1 MLCRKSVTP
10 ALAIIVLKMPLL
22 EKKLRTSSSVTNCG
36 TAIVTINRVRQNLG
50 NFVFLSLMN
59 IDIRMPPKKVV
70 KVAKKAQTNVHARTR
85 AKE

>member
-1 MLCRKSVTP
+1 
-10 ALAIIVLKMPLL
+10 
-22 EKKLRTSSSVTNCG
+22 
-36 TAIVTINRVRQNLG
+36 
-50 NFVFLSLMN
+50 MN